1 MPRLSKILRERAIG
15 MIEAGM
21 RTAEIAR
28 RIGTHRKTIWRLAN
42 RLRTTGST
50 DDRPRS
56 GRPRVTTRAQDRYIV
71 TSHLRDRFLTAVE
84 TARNTRGRTN
94 NRISAQ
100 TVRRRLRERGL
111 RARRPYVGIVLLQR
125 HRLQRLRWARQQ
137 LRRNR
142 LGWRNILFSD
152 ESRFTLTRSDGRT
165 RVYRRKNERYADACV
180 EERDRFGGG
189 GSVMVWA
196 GIMYNYRTALVQ
208 IRGNLNAAKYC
219 GDVLTNHVLPYVN
232 AHPNV
237 TFQQDNATSHTARQT
252 RLLLQ
257 ANNVNVLDWPA
268 KSPDL
273 NPIEH
278 LWDELDR
285 RIRSRPV
292 QPNNERELWN
302 ALVYEWNNIPRVA
315 IRTLIDSMR
324 RRCNAVITARG
335 GHTKY

>member
-1 MPRLSKILRERAIG
+1 M
-15 MIEAGM
+15 
-21 RTAEIAR
+21 
-28 RIGTHRKTIWRLAN
+28 
-42 RLRTTGST
+42 
-50 DDRPRS
+50 
-56 GRPRVTTRAQDRYIV
+56 
-71 TSHLRDRFLTAVE
+71 TSYLRDRFLAAVE
-84 TARNTRGRTN
+84 TVRNTKGRSN

-111 RARRPYVGIVLLQR
+111 RARRPYLSILQLYFFNVTAFNVFVGHVSSFVGTDLD
-125 HRLQRLRWARQQ
+125 
-137 LRRNR
+137 
-142 LGWRNILFSD
+142 GGTFFFSD
-152 ESRFTLTRSDGRT
+152 ESRFTLTISDG
-165 RVYRRKNERYADACV
+165 RYADACV

-189 GSVMVWA
+189 GSVMVWV

-219 GDVLTNHVLPYVN
+219 GDVLTNHVIPYVN

-237 TFQQDNATSHTARQT
+237 TFQQDNATSHAARQR

-257 ANNVNVLDWPA
+257 ANNVNVVLDWPT
-268 KSPDL
+268 KSPYL

-302 ALVYEWNNIPRVA
+302 ALVHEWNNIPRVA
-315 IRTLIDSMR
+315 IRILIDSMR

-335 GHTKY
+335 GHIKY